1 MSATQS
7 LRIHPLFIFS
17 FCVLH
22 LACALL
28 FVPPAFSWPVE
39 GWEQIETDHTALRF
53 RGPDQ
58 TFAENLTFYLQ
69 SGYRHVHRKLGLG
82 EDIRTIV
89 YLAPSARL
97 FEALTSGAV
106 PDWGVGCAFPEHRV
120 IVLRK
125 VEGTP
130 GALRETIYHEISH
143 ILLNNSAGDLPIPR
157 WFDEGMAMWNASEW
171 RWGQSY
177 EMSAAAVWGNLLPL
191 REIDNVLA
199 FASPKAKLAY
209 AESFS
214 AVSFLMRQEGP
225 DIASRLLTDLRSG
238 YSFEEAFAR
247 QTGATTEEF
256 EERWRKE
263 AEKRFGLAA
272 LLSES
277 INFWLG
283 VTMLFLL
290 AYVAT
295 KLRNRRKI
303 RQWEADE
310 AGPSRPALQIHHGRP
325 EKAPDK
331 GDRPWSSE

>member
-1 MSATQS
+1 M
-7 LRIHPLFIFS
+7 
-17 FCVLH
+17 
-22 LACALL
+22 
-28 FVPPAFSWPVE
+28 E

-53 RGPDQ
+53 RGPDRS
-58 TFAENLTFYLQ
+58 FAESLTFYLQ
-69 SGYRHVHRKLGLG
+69 SGYRNVHRKLGLG
-82 EDIRTIV
+82 EDIRIIV

-125 VEGTP
+125 VEGAP
-130 GALRETIYHEISH
+130 RALSETIYHEISH
-143 ILLNNSAGDLPIPR
+143 ILLNNAAGDLPIPR

-214 AVSFLMRQEGP
+214 AVSFLMRQESP
-225 DIASRLLTDLRSG
+225 DIASRLLTDLRAG

-247 QTGATTEEF
+247 QTGSTTEEF
-256 EERWRKE
+256 EEQWIKE
-263 AEKRFGLAA
+263 AKKRFGLAA

-277 INFWLG
+277 FNFWLA

-310 AGPSRPALQIHHGRP
+310 AGPQRPALQIHHGRS
-325 EKAPDK
+325 ENTPDK